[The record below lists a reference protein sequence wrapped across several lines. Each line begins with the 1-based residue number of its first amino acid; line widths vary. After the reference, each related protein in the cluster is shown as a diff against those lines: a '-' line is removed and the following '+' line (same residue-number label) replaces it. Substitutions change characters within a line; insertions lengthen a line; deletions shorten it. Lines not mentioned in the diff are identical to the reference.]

1 MWYNFYMRKQTIV
14 TGEYYHIYNRGV
26 DKRNIFSDKN
36 DMRRFIESMIEFNQ
50 VDGIISLSNLRKTEI
65 ESKALSEPLVAF
77 VAYCLNPNHFHFVL
91 KQLVDGGIA
100 KFMQKLQGG
109 YTYYFNVKNS
119 RSGSLFQG
127 TFKSNLA
134 NNENY
139 FKILLVVVKVS
150 KNTVMKS
157 FQL

>member
-77 VAYCLNPNHFHFVL
+77 VAYCLNPNHFHFFL
-91 KQLVDGGIA
+91 KQE
-100 KFMQKLQGG
+100 LQ
-109 YTYYFNVKNS
+109 N
-119 RSGSLFQG
+119 
-127 TFKSNLA
+127 
-134 NNENY
+134 
-139 FKILLVVVKVS
+139 
-150 KNTVMKS
+150 
-157 FQL
+157 